1 MSRIA
6 HSLYIHYLGLQMTTN
21 ADKQNNGLRMA
32 TCQCL
37 ASYPGE
43 EPRSVIDDLAVELGI
58 DPKRLK
64 GRVWRNG
71 IGDPT
76 GCIYCGKV
84 YRSTVDST
92 SFHASEGSL

>member
-21 ADKQNNGLRMA
+21 TDRQINDLPKP

-43 EPRSVIDDLAVELGI
+43 EERSSIDAVAAELGI
-58 DPKRLK
+58 DPKRLAGK
-64 GRVWRNG
+64 VWRNKV
-71 IGDPT
+71 GDPT

-92 SFHASEGSL
+92 AFHASGAP